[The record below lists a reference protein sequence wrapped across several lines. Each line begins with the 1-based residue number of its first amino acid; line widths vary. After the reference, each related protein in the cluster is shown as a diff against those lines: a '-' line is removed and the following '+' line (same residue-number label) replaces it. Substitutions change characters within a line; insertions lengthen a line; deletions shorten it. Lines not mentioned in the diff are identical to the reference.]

1 MNARCPASPARR
13 TWTISTRL
21 QSSRLLLCRGNR
33 RFSSGVACQSQHPQP
48 RGLFTH
54 GQMGCLVFGHCFL
67 TVLQPLF
74 LLLENR
80 IGSIACLMSVDIQRR
95 YSFFWRIHPTGQT
108 FLGTGCRLPMWGW
121 STEPTPFQ
129 VICSTPRPV
138 LILSPWPCN
147 VSQNSALP
155 LQACS
160 DEMHLTMI
168 IPPFGSP
175 CGLKV
180 YTCPK
185 CGRSESYL
193 VTVRSKAA

>member
-1 MNARCPASPARR
+1 
-13 TWTISTRL
+13 
-21 QSSRLLLCRGNR
+21 
-33 RFSSGVACQSQHPQP
+33 
-48 RGLFTH
+48 
-54 GQMGCLVFGHCFL
+54 
-67 TVLQPLF
+67 
-74 LLLENR
+74 
-80 IGSIACLMSVDIQRR
+80 MSVDIQRR

-180 YTCPK
+180 TPAPNADSRRATSLQCAPRRLRLANGSSPGSAAMPRFSDGSDCVCWRGDRITC
-185 CGRSESYL
+185 
-193 VTVRSKAA
+193 VRWPADSTTLFCIMAITDRALRQASVAERPVALPPVDPTKGATHGLTAFHLSTN

>member
-1 MNARCPASPARR
+1 MSSFSAPARR

-33 RFSSGVACQSQHPQP
+33 RFSSGVACQSQRPQP

-95 YSFFWRIHPTGQT
+95 YSF
-108 FLGTGCRLPMWGW
+108 LG
-121 STEPTPFQ
+121 E
-129 VICSTPRPV
+129 STPQDRPSWGPDAVCRCGVGQLNQRRSRLFVSRRAPV

-155 LQACS
+155 SQAALYGERVHSGGCHVI
-160 DEMHLTMI
+160 EVHKTGRQPAL
-168 IPPFGSP
+168 FG
-175 CGLKV
+175 L
-180 YTCPK
+180 
-185 CGRSESYL
+185 
-193 VTVRSKAA
+193 